1 MFLSANFNDFTL
13 QVVLTFIIPHVNVS
27 FIKFNPIVA
36 LLYIFKTV
44 AELGEMSP
52 SRYTNT
58 I

>member
-27 FIKFNPIVA
+27 FLKFNPIVA

-44 AELGEMSP
+44 DELGEVSP
-52 SRYTNT
+52 SR
-58 I
+58 